1 MYRQSQLSCRG
12 RTALGELGKFMPNNS
27 QSDKLRLCRDF
38 GRYLSPLSKPD
49 PFGAENAGRTGDC
62 NYVALS
68 SHRTISIG
76 ARSSAITWGKRPT
89 MFTPLTWKALAT
101 GWPRN
106 DRPAVTDAL
115 LKVPAALATSI
126 RLPLTNCF
134 SLSEHEHTSLR
145 CAARNI
151 AIRFARRVQYP
162 NCRKGYIIS

>member
-1 MYRQSQLSCRG
+1 MSNS
-12 RTALGELGKFMPNNS
+12 S

-68 SHRTISIG
+68 S
-76 ARSSAITWGKRPT
+76 
-89 MFTPLTWKALAT
+89 AT

-115 LKVPAALATSI
+115 LKVPVALATSI

-134 SLSEHEHTSLR
+134 L
-145 CAARNI
+145 
-151 AIRFARRVQYP
+151 
-162 NCRKGYIIS
+162 